1 MLEAKDAFFWMNGRL
16 ATGLIKVTSNP
27 SEIDDGFWA
36 LSISYGGKWIAAKFS
51 NVIEAP
57 WESAEEFIPVT
68 NSWKSSLDQSQYIS
82 YVEKIQEEIAQGW
95 VYQVNACRVISAD
108 LPDRF
113 SMAGLFSQI
122 IKSNPAPFASFL
134 RIPGFEIAS
143 ASPELFLERRG
154 SQLLSSPIK
163 GTKPT
168 GAPEFGQKDRAEN
181 VMIVDLIRNDL
192 GKVCVDGSI
201 DVPRLL
207 AEEAHPGID
216 HLVSDV
222 IGRLKEDLTWQEIL
236 TPLLPPGSISGA
248 PKSSAVD
255 LIAANEKFSR
265 GPYCGALGYID
276 GENAQLSVA
285 IRIFWKEDD
294 QKIHFGTGA
303 GITWGSVPSDEWEE
317 TELKAR
323 RLISI
328 AEGKTR

>member
-1 MLEAKDAFFWMNGRL
+1 MREAKDAFFWMNGRL

-36 LSISYGGKWIAAKFS
+36 LSISYSGEWIAAKFGE
-51 NVIEAP
+51 VIDAP
-57 WESAEEFIPVT
+57 WESAEKFIPVT
-68 NSWKSSLDQSQYIS
+68 SNWESSLDKDQYIS
-82 YVEKIQEEIAQGW
+82 YVERIQEEIALGW
-95 VYQVNACRVISAD
+95 VYQVNACRVISAA
-108 LPDRF
+108 LPENF
-113 SMAGLFSQI
+113 SMPGLFTQI
-122 IKSNPAPFASFL
+122 IKNNPAPFASFL
-134 RIPGFEIAS
+134 QIPGYEIAS

-154 SQLLSSPIK
+154 SHLLSSPIK

-192 GKVCVDGSI
+192 GKVCDDGSI

-207 AEEAHPGID
+207 ADEEHPGID

-222 IGRLKEDLTWQEIL
+222 VGTLKAGLTWQEIL

-255 LIAANEKFSR
+255 LIEENENFSR

-276 GENAQLSVA
+276 EDRAQLSVA
-285 IRIFWKEDD
+285 IRIFWRTAN
-294 QKIHFGTGA
+294 QIHFGTGA

-328 AEGKTR
+328 AEGKSL